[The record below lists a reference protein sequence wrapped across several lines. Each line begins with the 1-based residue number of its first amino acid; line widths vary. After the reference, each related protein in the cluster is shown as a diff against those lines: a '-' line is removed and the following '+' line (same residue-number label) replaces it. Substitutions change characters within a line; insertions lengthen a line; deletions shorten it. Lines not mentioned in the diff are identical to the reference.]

1 MRISDWSSDVCSSDL
16 AVVALRIEF
25 GVVAG
30 IAVGSDEQIADL
42 RRTVAAGHAPVQ
54 RPCRGRLPAQRSFR
68 RNVEELA
75 LCGNARQSRRCRAR
89 LRIRRDE
96 DGRPRL
102 FATECEPNPT
112 LLVELNPF

>member
-42 RRTVAAGHAPVQ
+42 RRTVAAGHARVQ

-68 RNVEELA
+68 RNVEEIGRA
-75 LCGNARQSRRCRAR
+75 SCRER
-89 LRIRRDE
+89 V
-96 DGRPRL
+96 
-102 FATECEPNPT
+102 CQY
-112 LLVELNPF
+112 VENSVVAVYLQNKKHQITNV